1 MIRTL
6 WFAPLLLLLASPCV
20 ADIYGYVDEDG
31 VAHLSQVQV
40 DSRYYLFKK
49 EAPPVEQPAISSA
62 AEPLADAALL
72 ASLPGGKR
80 YVDLIVKV
88 AQEYSMDAALIH
100 AVVAVESA
108 FDPSARSPKG
118 ASGLMQLMPG
128 TAERYGVTDVWNPLE
143 NLRGGTR
150 YLRDLLALFKD
161 DVSLALAAYNAGE
174 GAVIDAGRKIPP
186 YAETRSYVPKVLQL
200 WERHRRRM

>member
-1 MIRTL
+1 MIKAFCL
-6 WFAPLLLLLASPCV
+6 APLLLLFAAPCA
-20 ADIYGYVDEDG
+20 ADIYGYVDEHG
-31 VAHLSQVQV
+31 VAHLSKVQV

-49 EAPPVEQPAISSA
+49 EAPPAPVEPVVASAPQPDLA
-62 AEPLADAALL
+62 AMALL
-72 ASLPGGKR
+72 PGSKR
-80 YVDLIVKV
+80 YVELIVKV

-108 FDPSARSPKG
+108 FNASARSPKG

-128 TAERYGVTDVWNPLE
+128 TAARYGVADVWNPLQ

-150 YLRDLLALFKD
+150 YLRDLLALFKN

-174 GAVIDAGRKIPP
+174 GAVINAGGKIPP
-186 YAETRSYVPKVLQL
+186 YAETRSYVPKVLQH
-200 WERHRRRM
+200 WERHRLRM